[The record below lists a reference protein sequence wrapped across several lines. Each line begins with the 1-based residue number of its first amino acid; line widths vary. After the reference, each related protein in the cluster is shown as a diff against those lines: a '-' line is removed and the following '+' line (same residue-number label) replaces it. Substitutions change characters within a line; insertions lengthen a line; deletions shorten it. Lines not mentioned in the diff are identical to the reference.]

1 MDHINGMP
9 VRRWL
14 VRRVKALVVLDRR
27 ALEEVCLLKGD
38 HGLLPA
44 AAGEGLDRLGVFPD
58 GDVDVG
64 AGRCLEGSADMLR
77 QQSGLPRHERDSGVS
92 KKDSNSASL
101 PRWMVGLKTRMIMGS
116 FSPGFRR

>member
-77 QQSGLPRHERDSGVS
+77 QQSGLPRHERDSGVT

-101 PRWMVGLKTRMIMGS
+101 PRWMVGLKTRMIMG
-116 FSPGFRR
+116 F